1 MTTAKQ
7 LLAYSIEVNELQ
19 NAAHTPIS
27 LGDIGV
33 CPTQFIAN

>member
-1 MTTAKQ
+1 MATAKQ

-19 NAAHTPIS
+19 NAALAPIS

-33 CPTQFIAN
+33 CPTQFIAD

>member
-19 NAAHTPIS
+19 NAALAPIS
-27 LGDIGV
+27 LGDIGAS
-33 CPTQFIAN
+33 PTRSIAG